1 MDATQLAA
9 VLGNVKPETFME
21 HWRKIRELKDEQ
33 AELSAAIARAKKAA
47 KGDGIDLEAVA
58 LLERLAKID
67 NDELQ
72 LRMRKLFVYSD
83 WIQMPLAAF
92 AEGLQPPAPKEE
104 ANAEFELW
112 QVKQNGL
119 DAGRTGSKREENPYD
134 AGTEKHVAWDKA
146 WARGFKSVQGQR
158 ARELA
163 RNAAAKET
171 RKSQANGHAEA

>member
-58 LLERLAKID
+58 LLERLCKMD
-67 NDELQ
+67 DDELQ

-83 WIQMPLAAF
+83 WIKMPLAEY
-92 AEGLQPPAPKEE
+92 AEGITPPAPKQET
-104 ANAEFELW
+104 NAEFDLW
-112 QVKQNGL
+112 QVQQNGL
-119 DAGRTGSKREENPYD
+119 AAGKTGTRREDNPYD
-134 AGTEKHVAWDKA
+134 AGSEKHVAWDKA
-146 WARGFKSVQGQR
+146 WGKGFRSIQGQR

-163 RNAAAKET
+163 KNAAAKET